1 MPYHNSMKPKNS
13 DKPPSKQMINLI
25 NKSNLHHSRK
35 KAMLKHSNHHSK
47 KHISM
52 MIDLMKKGM
61 NFKESHVATIKKI
74 GK

>member
-1 MPYHNSMKPKNS
+1 MPYHTSPKNS

-25 NKSNLHHSRK
+25 NKSGLHHSRK